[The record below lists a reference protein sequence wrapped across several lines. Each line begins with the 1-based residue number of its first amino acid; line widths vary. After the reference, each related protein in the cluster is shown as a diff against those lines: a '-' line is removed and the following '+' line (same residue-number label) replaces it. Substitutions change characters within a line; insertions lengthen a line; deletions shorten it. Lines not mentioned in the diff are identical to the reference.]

1 MRDFTIVT
9 GNPIL
14 SRGLDMRLVRFAAAF
29 LLLILAQGAPG
40 MARADDAPLFHVT
53 EATVACADETSVR
66 NLTNPN
72 DVHRSNSASYKA
84 TFDSGRCVSVTPKS
98 PWRFVSRDN
107 DVVMMDYAGTVG
119 PPGSYYFNAA
129 QLVDPNGNHPGDTSS
144 APAAGNNPPATT
156 ANPSSAE
163 TALAPNAALS
173 SPAPAS
179 NGVQPTWGVTN
190 VLLLA
195 VALLLAAVV
204 GFLIGRRGPRV

>member
-1 MRDFTIVT
+1 MSFA
-9 GNPIL
+9 
-14 SRGLDMRLVRFAAAF
+14 RFAAA
-29 LLLILAQGAPG
+29 LLLPLLALAAPG

-66 NLTNPN
+66 TLTNPN
-72 DVHRSNSASYKA
+72 DVRRSNQASYKA

-119 PPGSYYFNAA
+119 PPGSYYFNAS
-129 QLVDPNGNHPGDTSS
+129 QLVDPNGNHPGDASS
-144 APAAGNNPPATT
+144 APPAGNNPPPT
-156 ANPSSAE
+156 AASPSSAE
-163 TALAPNAALS
+163 TALAPNAPIN
-173 SPAPAS
+173 SPAPPGT
-179 NGVQPTWGVTN
+179 GVQPTWGVTN

-204 GFLIGRRGPRV
+204 GFLVGRRGPRV

>member
-1 MRDFTIVT
+1 
-9 GNPIL
+9 
-14 SRGLDMRLVRFAAAF
+14 MRLVRFAAAF
-29 LLLILAQGAPG
+29 LVLILAQAAPG
-40 MARADDAPLFHVT
+40 MARADDASLFHVT

-66 NLTNPN
+66 TLTNPN
-72 DVHRSNSASYKA
+72 EARRNNQASYKA

-129 QLVDPNGNHPGDTSS
+129 QLVDPNGNHPGDTST
-144 APAAGNNPPATT
+144 APANGNNPPATT
-156 ANPSSAE
+156 TNLSSAE
-163 TALAPNAALS
+163 TALAPNAQPT
-173 SPAPAS
+173 SPAPTD
-179 NGVQPTWGVTN
+179 NGAQPTWGVTN
-190 VLLLA
+190 VLLLM

>member
-1 MRDFTIVT
+1 
-9 GNPIL
+9 
-14 SRGLDMRLVRFAAAF
+14 MRLARFAAA
-29 LLLILAQGAPG
+29 LLLPILAQAAPG

-66 NLTNPN
+66 TLTDPN
-72 DVHRSNSASYKA
+72 EARRRSQTSYKA

-119 PPGSYYFNAA
+119 PPGSYYFSAA
-129 QLVDPNGNHPGDTSS
+129 QLVDPNGNHPGETPSAA
-144 APAAGNNPPATT
+144 APAANGNAPA
-156 ANPSSAE
+156 AASNPSSAE
-163 TALAPNAALS
+163 TALAPNAQ
-173 SPAPAS
+173 PAS
-179 NGVQPTWGVTN
+179 SAPTPADGSAQPTWGVTN

-195 VALLLAAVV
+195 VALLLAAIV